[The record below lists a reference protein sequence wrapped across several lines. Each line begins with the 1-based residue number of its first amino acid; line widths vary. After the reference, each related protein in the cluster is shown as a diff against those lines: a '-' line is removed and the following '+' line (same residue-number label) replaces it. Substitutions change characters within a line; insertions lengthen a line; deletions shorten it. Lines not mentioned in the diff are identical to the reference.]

1 MKNNKRIIIEDYKRI
16 YPNGLNFFVKIKN
29 ILTKDMTYFKYRY
42 IKYMRISNSLSYN
55 NNIFN
60 NIKKLFYDR
69 KKNKYGMI
77 LGYEIFSNNIGGG
90 LCLYHNGPIVINRNS
105 IIGSNCSLHG
115 DNCIGNDGISD
126 DCPVI
131 GDNVEIGV
139 GAKIIGNVRIAN
151 NVTVGA
157 GAVVV
162 SDILKENSVVVGVPA
177 KIIKIKQ

>member
-1 MKNNKRIIIEDYKRI
+1 MFLTLRPTSSITSRSTVCSSVSPIS
-16 YPNGLNFFVKIKN
+16 VKPATSASKATP
-29 ILTKDMTYFKYRY
+29 LFLAYRV
-42 IKYMRISNSLSYN
+42 IRSLSLLVTPT
-55 NNIFN
+55 ITAG
-60 NIKKLFYDR
+60 L
-69 KKNKYGMI
+69 I